1 MKTKASQVQERF
13 NPPFTVPQQLGRLA
27 IEPAEGQRPAAVLL
41 QPFKRLLESAG
52 LCPVGSYVFH
62 ALAPIQPKPK
72 FEDKLP
78 TVAGL
83 GADKPLPP

>member
-1 MKTKASQVQERF
+1 MKTIASQVQEGF
-13 NPPFTVPQQLGRLA
+13 YPPLTVPQQLGRLA

-62 ALAPIQPKPK
+62 ALPPTQPKPK
-72 FEDKLP
+72 FEDELP